1 MEPTPTAAASPAAP
15 PTARGKALRA
25 GSAPAGAA
33 GGAAGA
39 GNARQQV
46 KLRRLVARLSP
57 PAAAVI
63 ESWQPGGL
71 DAEQRAA
78 LAVVNHICEDQ
89 SDGLRHEKQWVLT
102 QVGQKI
108 VPHLR
113 GSAAAANR
121 LRLIASRNDAT
132 PPRLRRMLDGCADH
146 GSEPAGGGVGAAGA
160 GRIWGADAVRSRGQ
174 GHRGGRWAVQI
185 SSSAGRRRVRRRDQR
200 DGDCAVLG
208 RPSRQRGP
216 LLAGRGLPGPQPR
229 LSGAGV
235 LVGGCPPRRAG
246 GSGQAS
252 RRVVRTANRVH
263 LREAFAARGGA
274 RSSKRLRRE
283 PRRFQSMTRRLRG
296 HLRWHAL
303 LPGLTASPRGP
314 PRSGRPHRSRMGED
328 SSPVHSA
335 AVTFL

>member
-1 MEPTPTAAASPAAP
+1 MNTLCATHKTAPWCPLRLGERRHAK
-15 PTARGKALRA
+15 TQKACMRT
-25 GSAPAGAA
+25 
-33 GGAAGA
+33 
-39 GNARQQV
+39 
-46 KLRRLVARLSP
+46 
-57 PAAAVI
+57 I
-63 ESWQPGGL
+63 
-71 DAEQRAA
+71 
-78 LAVVNHICEDQ
+78 
-89 SDGLRHEKQWVLT
+89 
-102 QVGQKI
+102 
-108 VPHLR
+108 R

-132 PPRLRRMLDGCADH
+132 PPRVRRMLDGCADH
-146 GSEPAGGGVGAAGA
+146 GSEPACGGVGATGA

-185 SSSAGRRRVRRRDQR
+185 SSSAGRRRAGRRDQR

-208 RPSRQRGP
+208 RPSRQHGP

-246 GSGQAS
+246 GSGEAG
-252 RRVVRTANRVH
+252 RVVRTANRVH

-274 RSSKRLRRE
+274 RSSKRLRRV
-283 PRRFQSMTRRLRG
+283 PRRFHSMTRRLRG
-296 HLRWHAL
+296 HLRWHVL
-303 LPGLTASPRGP
+303 LSGLTASPRGP